1 MREAMLKLYSFWRSS
16 ASYRARIALALKAL
30 PYETVGVDLLA
41 GAHAQPDYAAVNPQ
55 RLVPTLVDG
64 GAVIAQSLAIIEY
77 LDETHPAP
85 PLLPPDAAGRARVRQ
100 MAQLISAEMQPF
112 NQLRVRAFMEE
123 ALGIPVRGI
132 DEVWVRHW
140 LGQGFEALER
150 MLAGHPATGTY
161 CHGDTP
167 TMADICLLPQV
178 ALMRRRGMDL
188 APYPTIL
195 RIDAAC
201 RAHPAFI
208 AAAPD
213 RQPDYR
219 PG

>member
-1 MREAMLKLYSFWRSS
+1 MKLYSFWRSS
-16 ASYRARIALALKAL
+16 ASYRARIALALKGL
-30 PYETVGVDLLA
+30 DYETVGVNLLE
-41 GAHAQPDYAAVNPQ
+41 GAHDRPDYSAVNPQ

-64 GAVIAQSLAIIEY
+64 GATISQSLAIAEY
-77 LDETHPAP
+77 LDEVYPTP
-85 PLLPPDAAGRARVRQ
+85 PLLPADPPGRARVRQ

-112 NQLRVRAFMEE
+112 NQLRVRAFMEDS
-123 ALGIPVRGI
+123 LGIPVQGI

-140 LGQGFEALER
+140 LGQGFAALER

-161 CHGDTP
+161 CHGDAP
-167 TMADICLLPQV
+167 TVADICLLPQV

-201 RAHPAFI
+201 RTHPAFI
-208 AAAPD
+208 AAGPE

-219 PG
+219 PE